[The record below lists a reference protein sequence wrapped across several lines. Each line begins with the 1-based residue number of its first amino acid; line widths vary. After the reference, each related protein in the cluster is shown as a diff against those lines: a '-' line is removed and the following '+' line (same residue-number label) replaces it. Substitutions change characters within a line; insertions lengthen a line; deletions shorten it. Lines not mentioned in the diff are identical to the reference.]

1 MSDPEEYYCN
11 QCDCTF
17 EVKIIEYHPPGVLG
31 EQAELGVTHCPCC
44 GEALDAEEL

>member
-1 MSDPEEYYCN
+1 MADTAEYYCV

-17 EVKIIEYHPPGVLG
+17 EVWFSEATPDEP
-31 EQAELGVTHCPCC
+31 EVTHCPCC